1 MVCSISGIS
10 SRAFSSFCREK
21 LEYPNI
27 ITTASGGS
35 TRPPWSSNRRCFP
48 PWSCSC
54 GRCFPWECSRS
65 RGLSKGSPARSLSM
79 RAHECGRG
87 AECPPGQGAADLQRA
102 VYMGGCLRHRPV
114 RIRLQGSEPG
124 TVCQSFLG
132 IKTPHRTKRC
142 GKLVDL
148 EGFEPLTSRM
158 RTERSPSNIAFVH
171 TFCTAR
177 KEKSTYIRLYKMF
190 CHPNDLSRSQ
200 VWSPSR

>member
-1 MVCSISGIS
+1 MVYSISGIS

-35 TRPPWSSNRRCFP
+35 TRPPWSSSRRCFP

-102 VYMGGCLRHRPV
+102 VYMGRCLRHRPV

-124 TVCQSFLG
+124 TVCQSFLD
-132 IKTPHRTKRC
+132 IKNAASYKTMRQNENLPGRHSYWSGPAHEATA
-142 GKLVDL
+142 
-148 EGFEPLTSRM
+148 TSCV
-158 RTERSPSNIAFVH
+158 S
-171 TFCTAR
+171 
-177 KEKSTYIRLYKMF
+177 
-190 CHPNDLSRSQ
+190 
-200 VWSPSR
+200 

>member
-1 MVCSISGIS
+1 MVYSISGIS
-10 SRAFSSFCREK
+10 SRAFSGFCREK
-21 LEYPNI
+21 LEYHNI
-27 ITTASGGS
+27 ITTAAGGS

-54 GRCFPWECSRS
+54 GRCFPCECSRS

-124 TVCQSFLG
+124 TVRQSFLDTKNAASYKTMRQIGGPRG
-132 IKTPHRTKRC
+132 IRT
-142 GKLVDL
+142 L
-148 EGFEPLTSRM
+148 
-158 RTERSPSNIAFVH
+158 
-171 TFCTAR
+171 
-177 KEKSTYIRLYKMF
+177 
-190 CHPNDLSRSQ
+190 DLSDANRTLSQ
-200 VWSPSR
+200 QSRFCAHLMHCEKRKINVYSPI

>member
-1 MVCSISGIS
+1 MVYSISGIS
-10 SRAFSSFCREK
+10 SKAFSSFCREK

-27 ITTASGGS
+27 ITTAAGGS

-102 VYMGGCLRHRPV
+102 VYMGGCVRHRPV

-124 TVCQSFLG
+124 TVCQSFLD
-132 IKTPHRTKRC
+132 IKNVASYKNDAAKTKISPVDIPTGRDPRTKQQRRVA
-142 GKLVDL
+142 LAD
-148 EGFEPLTSRM
+148 FSAAP
-158 RTERSPSNIAFVH
+158 
-171 TFCTAR
+171 
-177 KEKSTYIRLYKMF
+177 
-190 CHPNDLSRSQ
+190 
-200 VWSPSR
+200 

>member
-1 MVCSISGIS
+1 MQSLRCLFMMPYGVYCDTLHRLRSVQSLQLPLFLKVVLGLQH
-10 SRAFSSFCREK
+10 FGHFVKGFFQLLPGK

-102 VYMGGCLRHRPV
+102 VYMGGCLRPRPV
-114 RIRLQGSEPG
+114 RIRLQSSDPG
-124 TVCQSFLG
+124 TVGQRFLD
-132 IKTPHRTKRC
+132 IKNAASYKTMRQKR
-142 GKLVDL
+142 K
-148 EGFEPLTSRM
+148 
-158 RTERSPSNIAFVH
+158 SP
-171 TFCTAR
+171 R
-177 KEKSTYIRLYKMF
+177 
-190 CHPNDLSRSQ
+190 
-200 VWSPSR
+200 